1 MALVVKKFFVSPTP
15 REDGVYV
22 EIVARES
29 GLFAWLFA
37 LLKLDPNYCLRIL
50 YDKVQYESSSVFG
63 FSKVIMPI
71 HSVSSVSFGT
81 VRPWKLAL
89 FWFFLFAAG
98 AYAAAYLEEVQWALG
113 LTVSGVVIAILLFI
127 LNRELTIGVKE
138 VTDTPYDMTLKR
150 TIIEGQ
156 EISEAKL
163 EEITQIF
170 TAILDAH
177 KAHS

>member
-81 VRPWKLAL
+81 VAVHPK
-89 FWFFLFAAG
+89 
-98 AYAAAYLEEVQWALG
+98 
-113 LTVSGVVIAILLFI
+113 
-127 LNRELTIGVKE
+127 
-138 VTDTPYDMTLKR
+138 P
-150 TIIEGQ
+150 
-156 EISEAKL
+156 
-163 EEITQIF
+163 
-170 TAILDAH
+170 
-177 KAHS
+177 

>member
-1 MALVVKKFFVSPTP
+1 
-15 REDGVYV
+15 VYV
-22 EIVARES
+22 EVLARES

-50 YDKVQYESSSVFG
+50 YDKVYYESSSVFG
-63 FSKVIMPI
+63 FTKVIMPI

-89 FWFFLFAAG
+89 FWFLLFAAG
-98 AYAAAYLEEVQWALG
+98 AYTAAHLEEMQWALG
-113 LTVSGVVIAILLFI
+113 LTVAGVVIAILLFI

-138 VTDTPYDMTLKR
+138 VTDTSYDMTLKR
-150 TIIEGQ
+150 SIIEGQ

-177 KAHS
+177 KAQS